1 MSGFD
6 AIFQGQRVMAILRG
20 YPVAK
25 SVEMACTAWDLG
37 ISAVEIPVQTPAAL
51 EVLTAVVSAGRERGM
66 PVGAGTV
73 ISVEQVVAVRA
84 AGAAFTVAPGFDPEV
99 AVASASRGMPHLP
112 GVASASE
119 IQRALAA
126 GLDWVK
132 AFPAAALGES
142 WFRLMRGPFPNLKMA
157 ATGGMSATNAQ
168 RYLEAGAD
176 VIAVGSALADD
187 AQLSALRD
195 VIASSTAG
203 TGGRAR

>member
-6 AIFQGQRVMAILRG
+6 TIFRGQRVMAILRG
-20 YPVAK
+20 YPVER
-25 SVEMACTAWDLG
+25 SVAMARTAWELG
-37 ISAVEIPVQTPAAL
+37 ISVVEIPVQTPAAL
-51 EVLTAVVSAGRERGM
+51 EVLSAVVSAGRERGM

-73 ISVEQVVAVRA
+73 ISTEQVIAVHA

-99 AVASASRGMPHLP
+99 ADASASRDMPHLP

-142 WFRLMRGPFPNLKMA
+142 WFRLMRGPFPDLKMA

-176 VIAVGSALADD
+176 VIAVGSALSDD
-187 AQLSALRD
+187 SQLPALRD
-195 VIASSTAG
+195 VIASPAAG
-203 TGGRAR
+203 TGGRAS